1 MERYKT
7 ESLYIVR
14 PTRVIYHEDI
24 LLKHDLRELKSYY
37 YQNTR
42 LEQSTNDIDIV
53 SIEDNVITNIT
64 SDDIIEQYNDHF
76 EVDKRYI
83 GISENEKVLLVKELC
98 KMQFENFVWNN
109 SLKKLF
115 ILRKP
120 EYTKEELI
128 QLLEQI
134 KQKNTEDKVKVKKIE
149 RNYSK
154 PMGYGFYNI

>member
-24 LLKHDLRELKSYY
+24 LLNYDLRELKSYY

-42 LEQSTNDIDIV
+42 LEQSSNDIDIV
-53 SIEDNVITNIT
+53 SIKDNVITNIT

-76 EVDKRYI
+76 EEGKRYI
-83 GISENEKVLLVKELC
+83 GIGEKEKVLLVKQLC
-98 KMQFENFVWNN
+98 KMQFEKFVWND
-109 SLKKLF
+109 SLKQLF
-115 ILRKP
+115 IQHKP
-120 EYTKEELI
+120 EYSKEELT

-134 KQKNTEDKVKVKKIE
+134 KEKYTEDKVKVKKIE

-154 PMGYGFYNI
+154 PLGYGFYNI

>member
-1 MERYKT
+1 MEKYSA
-7 ESLYIVR
+7 EDLYILR
-14 PTRVIYHEDI
+14 PSRVMYSENK
-24 LLKHDLRELKSYY
+24 LLKHDLRELKSDY
-37 YQNTR
+37 YQRVR
-42 LEQSTNDIDIV
+42 LEQSNNDIDIV
-53 SIEDNVITNIT
+53 CIKDNVITNIT

-109 SLKKLF
+109 SFKKLF